1 MTLNW
6 ETEFAELFDRC
17 SDSMRFTA
25 YLLCGNWRREELTD
39 APPEEV
45 FDTPGAEDG
54 LVVWEAL
61 STLPARQRA
70 VLVLR
75 YWNDMSVEDV
85 AAALGCS
92 TGTVKSQ
99 SSKGLLTLRR
109 KLGLGSTGRG
119 WRPDG
124 ARRRT
129 ESDLLRTAVAD
140 IASGFELRRRPD
152 PAQPGETVAAPYR
165 RGGGQR
171 RRHDG
176 DLGAGTGFPAHRTQH
191 TGGPRSTLADAG
203 LDDRQ
208 RAHHSQRS
216 ARLVPHHTGRPGH
229 HHRNGTAGDVIAR
242 RA

>member
-1 MTLNW
+1 MSW

-17 SDSMRFTA
+17 ADSMRFTA
-25 YLLCGNWRREELTD
+25 YLLCGNWHEAEDVMQSAFMKLYQAGPKLADRSGIEAYLRQVVVRTFLAERRRLRWRREELTD

-99 SSKGLLTLRR
+99 SSKGLLTLRG
-109 KLGLGSTGRG
+109 KLGPGFGR
-119 WRPDG
+119 
-124 ARRRT
+124 
-129 ESDLLRTAVAD
+129 S
-140 IASGFELRRRPD
+140 
-152 PAQPGETVAAPYR
+152 
-165 RGGGQR
+165 
-171 RRHDG
+171 
-176 DLGAGTGFPAHRTQH
+176 
-191 TGGPRSTLADAG
+191 
-203 LDDRQ
+203 
-208 RAHHSQRS
+208 
-216 ARLVPHHTGRPGH
+216 RLE
-229 HHRNGTAGDVIAR
+229 A
-242 RA
+242 